1 MKANELR
8 IGNYVKAPLG
18 EIMRVDQVGHLDFP
32 DYIHA
37 RNETEFGQ
45 NGFEGI
51 ELTPE
56 ILEKCGFGL
65 YDNYTDE
72 SLGDF
77 IFESYRKWKSKY
89 IYIAIHNRQEGGYDC
104 GLSRQLTDVVPV
116 DKIDANSF
124 NVCELI
130 YLHQLQNI
138 YFALTGEEL
147 EVKL

>member
-1 MKANELR
+1 MKALDLR

-45 NGFEGI
+45 NGFKGI
-51 ELTPE
+51 ALTPE
-56 ILEKCGFGL
+56 ILEKCGFDRYTEVPNDGIGDKLEVFEGL
-65 YDNYTDE
+65 YGVVFFFDVHGALVFKDYHSNM
-72 SLGDF
+72 
-77 IFESYRKWKSKY
+77 
-89 IYIAIHNRQEGGYDC
+89 NR
-104 GLSRQLTDVVPV
+104 P
-116 DKIDANSF
+116 K
-124 NVCELI
+124 
-130 YLHQLQNI
+130 YLHQLQNL